1 MSDLS
6 SLIADLW
13 QPIETAPKPA
23 DWLKY
28 YSYERFLVGHWFQP
42 VDEYGE
48 PSSAGSWAWVQV
60 VSLTS
65 SGWHVW
71 SSFKGWH
78 GTVTIPVHDNATHW
92 MPLPSP
98 PRALDQKGSSN
109 G

>member
-1 MSDLS
+1 MTDLS
-6 SLIADLW
+6 SLIADQW

-28 YSYERFLVGHWFQP
+28 SSYARFLVGHWFQP
-42 VDEYGE
+42 ADEFGE
-48 PSSAGSWAWVQV
+48 PSDDGSWAWVQV

-78 GTVTIPVHDNATHW
+78 GTATIPVHDNATHW

-98 PRALDQKGSSN
+98 PRAKESESN